1 MKKNICF
8 LLLGACLVILALEV
22 KSTYAKYLTT
32 AEGKGNIAIAR
43 WKILV
48 NNEDIRDN
56 KNIENEITP
65 VFPGTEHINEN
76 VIAPTSIGYFDLVI
90 DATEAD
96 VSFKYK
102 IDISPNEESSV
113 KDLKIIKYVID
124 DIETEITNESFSI
137 ENTVLHKDN
146 NKIINL
152 RVYIHWDDSENATMN
167 NTEDTNATLTN
178 NAKLNVKL
186 HFTQLTN

>member
-56 KNIENEITP
+56 KNIE
-65 VFPGTEHINEN
+65 
-76 VIAPTSIGYFDLVI
+76 
-90 DATEAD
+90 AD

-102 IDISPNEESSV
+102 IDITPNEESSV

-146 NKIINL
+146 NKIINI
-152 RVYIHWDDSENATMN
+152 RVYIHWDDSENAIMN

-186 HFTQLTN
+186 HFTQLAN

>member
-1 MKKNICF
+1 MENTCQQ
-8 LLLGACLVILALEV
+8 
-22 KSTYAKYLTT
+22 
-32 AEGKGNIAIAR
+32 
-43 WKILV
+43 
-48 NNEDIRDN
+48 DIRDN
-56 KNIENEITP
+56 KNIENEITA

-102 IDISPNEESSV
+102 IDITPNEESSV

-167 NTEDTNATLTN
+167 NTEDTQATLTN

-186 HFTQLTN
+186 HFTQLAN